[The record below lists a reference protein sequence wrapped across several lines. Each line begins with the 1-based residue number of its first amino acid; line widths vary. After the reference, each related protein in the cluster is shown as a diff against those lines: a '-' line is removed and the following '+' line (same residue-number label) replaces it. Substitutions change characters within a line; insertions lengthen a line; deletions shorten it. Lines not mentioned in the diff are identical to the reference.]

1 MKFSY
6 LQFKASRDR
15 KNKRIFSLFSSEMV
29 GIYLKNISCVSSKEN
44 QFHNSIRINS
54 YVSIKKKWK
63 LHNQKLNEMQYSEM
77 QLAISIEAVIN

>member
-6 LQFKASRDR
+6 LQFKACRDR

-54 YVSIKKKWK
+54 YVSIKKKMKIAQPKIEW
-63 LHNQKLNEMQYSEM
+63 N
-77 QLAISIEAVIN
+77 AILWNAIGNFNWGSY